1 MQGLSGRMS
10 RARGVARSSGEQGRG
25 FGFCPEFRSTGRIG
39 IFLKK
44 ISVVWAGG
52 FLVFEPNFHLGRARV
67 RWAGLLSIFGLAAA
81 LVVAALVLAAGL
93 ASGLYDIGA
102 DAHHTRVVLALI
114 EVLRDRSIAV
124 RAQALAVPP
133 LADAARISAGARRY
147 TALCAQCHLAPGVTQ
162 SPLRPGLYPHPP
174 NLAQQQPGGDARRQ
188 FWIIKHGIKMSA
200 MPAWGRTLDDAA
212 IWDVVAFVQRLPQ
225 LSPDDYQQLSR

>member
-81 LVVAALVLAAGL
+81 LVVLTSCGSASTTVSPTITVSCVPTDVTVLGTSQCTATVLNLSSTLVNW
-93 ASGLYDIGA
+93 S
-102 DAHHTRVVLALI
+102 
-114 EVLRDRSIAV
+114 
-124 RAQALAVPP
+124 
-133 LADAARISAGARRY
+133 
-147 TALCAQCHLAPGVTQ
+147 VT
-162 SPLRPGLYPHPP
+162 G
-174 NLAQQQPGGDARRQ
+174 
-188 FWIIKHGIKMSA
+188 
-200 MPAWGRTLDDAA
+200 
-212 IWDVVAFVQRLPQ
+212 
-225 LSPDDYQQLSR
+225 